1 MAASILRWIDELA
14 FAWKGGVVHCPPN
27 AVRRRRDNWEMGDAV
42 LVDRRRNPRR
52 VHVCRDEPDRK
63 QRQNEARDRPT
74 TAPQDLH

>member
-27 AVRRRRDNWEMGDAV
+27 AVRRGRDNWEMGDAV

-52 VHVCRDEPDRK
+52 VHVCRDEPMLVEMVLHG
-63 QRQNEARDRPT
+63 QREWPILT
-74 TAPQDLH
+74 